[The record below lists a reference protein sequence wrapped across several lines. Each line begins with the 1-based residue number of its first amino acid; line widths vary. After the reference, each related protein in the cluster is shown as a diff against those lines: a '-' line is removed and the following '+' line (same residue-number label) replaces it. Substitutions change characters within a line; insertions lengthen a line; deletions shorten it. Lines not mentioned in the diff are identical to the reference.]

1 MTIDE
6 IDEDEIGLP
15 ASAVV
20 ADADNALYQRL
31 TGDAV
36 FLNKILW
43 FDPEKIIRFH
53 LMFETE
59 DGEGS
64 AAKREPVLGR
74 VFVEKYGSDE
84 KYMRTCERIRATV
97 ESYHA

>member
-43 FDPEKIIRFH
+43 FDPEKIIK
-53 LMFETE
+53 LVNKGLLSEE
-59 DGEGS
+59 E
-64 AAKREPVLGR
+64 AKA
-74 VFVEKYGSDE
+74 KYGFKQE
-84 KYMRTCERIRATV
+84 HGLGV
-97 ESYHA
+97 